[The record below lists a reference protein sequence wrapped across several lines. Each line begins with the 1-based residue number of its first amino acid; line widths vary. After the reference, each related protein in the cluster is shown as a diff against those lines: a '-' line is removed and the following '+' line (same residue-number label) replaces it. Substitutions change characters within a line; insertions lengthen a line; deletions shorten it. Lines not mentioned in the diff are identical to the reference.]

1 MTSNCYKLS
10 PNPVFELRKNYINQD
25 ETELLLCYRLL
36 YILCLA
42 SCLLPSSSSCVLLS
56 ALCHQS
62 VMKRGEFVTIHQ
74 RNTSNWHQLWIHTV
88 KQEPGRLIHE
98 AYTMRC
104 TAKPGFTF
112 RENHR
117 ITIECVNPGECWNGL
132 THSLHQIIIHIS
144 TIPFQQNELAYYWR
158 LITGLWRVVWVV
170 YCLKWANSGIA
181 TVLIL

>member
-1 MTSNCYKLS
+1 MHVWTRKTSYSGHMKIIQRDWINRTNTNIDTRWRHGVYCQYSKW
-10 PNPVFELRKNYINQD
+10 EETWARYIKGTRQI
-25 ETELLLCYRLL
+25 R
-36 YILCLA
+36 
-42 SCLLPSSSSCVLLS
+42 
-56 ALCHQS
+56 
-62 VMKRGEFVTIHQ
+62 
-74 RNTSNWHQLWIHTV
+74 WHQLWIHTV
-88 KQEPGRLIHE
+88 KREPGRLIHE

-132 THSLHQIIIHIS
+132 THSSHQIIIHIS